1 MMTTGSTYAFGQPD
15 FARPSGELRPGR
27 RLTCYLIQP
36 GDTAARLAKHF
47 TGDAHS
53 RHQPW
58 FQIVNPATE
67 TFIPKARYGLIQAGW
82 HVCVATELLR
92 QGSAQSRYP
101 LVAAGAP
108 VLLQTGVPPQQT
120 AIYSSRLVV
129 GRSPRRVVSGLVLA
143 WVVAGK
149 YFGERQ
155 ANLETMKGFG
165 DKFISEFERPLFRR
179 SANEPAVKS
188 RLRFTPRRQ
197 TLEVLLAPV
206 EGRTYPNLFDHR
218 RNVEYDVERVLRLL
232 RDASFTNG
240 PLYAEGPWVVIPFR
254 LETGRQQEGV
264 P

>member
-1 MMTTGSTYAFGQPD
+1 MMTTGSTYAFG
-15 FARPSGELRPGR
+15 PGT
-27 RLTCYLIQP
+27 RLTCYVIQP
-36 GDTAARLAKHF
+36 GDTAARLARQF

-58 FQIVNPATE
+58 FQIVNPTTE
-67 TFIPKARYGLIQAGW
+67 TFVPKSRYRFIQAGW
-82 HVCVATELLR
+82 HVCVATEMLR

-101 LVAAGAP
+101 IVVAGAP
-108 VLLQTGVPPQQT
+108 VLQQTGAPTQQT
-120 AIYSSRLVV
+120 SIYPSVLWWLVPLVV
-129 GRSPRRVVSGLVLA
+129 VVSGLVLT

-149 YFGERQ
+149 YLGERQ
-155 ANLETMKGFG
+155 SNLETMKRFG

-179 SANEPAVKS
+179 SASEPAVKS

-206 EGRTYPNLFDHR
+206 EGRSYPNLYDHR

-232 RDASFTNG
+232 RDASFTSG
-240 PLYAEGPWVVIPFR
+240 PLYAEGPWVVVPFR

>member
-15 FARPSGELRPGR
+15 FARLSGELRPGR
-27 RLTCYLIQP
+27 RLTCFLIQH

-58 FQIVNPATE
+58 FQIVNPTTE
-67 TFIPKARYGLIQAGW
+67 TFVPKSRYGLIQAGW

-92 QGSAQSRYP
+92 QGSAQSRSP

-108 VLLQTGVPPQQT
+108 VLRQTGASTRQT
-120 AIYSSRLVV
+120 AISSSVLWWAVPLVV
-129 GRSPRRVVSGLVLA
+129 VVFGLLLT
-143 WVVAGK
+143 WVVGGK

-155 ANLETMKGFG
+155 ANLDTMKLFG

-179 SANEPAVKS
+179 CASEPAVKS

-197 TLEVLLAPV
+197 TLEVLLAPA

-240 PLYAEGPWVVIPFR
+240 PLSTEGPWVVIPFR